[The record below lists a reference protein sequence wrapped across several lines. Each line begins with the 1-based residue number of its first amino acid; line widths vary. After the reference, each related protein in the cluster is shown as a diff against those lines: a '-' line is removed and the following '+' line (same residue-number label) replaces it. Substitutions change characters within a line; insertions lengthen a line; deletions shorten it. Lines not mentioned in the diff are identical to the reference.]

1 MIELRHL
8 RMIQALAETGSVSAA
23 AERVHLTQSAL
34 SHQLGALE
42 RYFGVSVLDR
52 SKRPLRLTAAG
63 ERLLMAAR
71 RVLPEVEAARAEVL
85 RLSSNHAPEQLR
97 IAVECH
103 SCFDWLMPA
112 MDAYRDEHPEAE
124 LDLVSGFLPEPLD
137 LLLDGR
143 ADLAVVSE
151 VRYWPGVSYLPLFR
165 YEIVAL
171 LAPGHVLA
179 DKPCLEAVDFAG
191 QTLITYPVPDQA
203 LDVVQRVLKPAGVSP
218 ARRTAEL
225 TVAILQ
231 LVASRRG
238 LAALPRWAAQA
249 QIERGYVLA
258 RPMGEAGLW
267 SGLFAAFRH
276 DDLELRRGFVEV
288 LKRSA
293 FKSLSGLAHVE
304 DAGNSHLIV
313 V

>member
-23 AERVHLTQSAL
+23 AGRVHLTQSAL

-42 RYFGVSVLDR
+42 RYFGLALVDR
-52 SKRPLRLTAAG
+52 SRRPLRLSAAG
-63 ERLLMAAR
+63 ERLLVAAR
-71 RVLPEVEAARAEVL
+71 RTLPEVEAAHADLL
-85 RLSSNHAPEQLR
+85 RLSSDRAPENLR

-112 MDAYRDEHPEAE
+112 MDAYRAERPEAE

-151 VRYWPGVSYLPLFR
+151 ARDWPGVSYLPLFR
-165 YEIVAL
+165 YEIVAV
-171 LAPGHVLA
+171 LAPGHELA
-179 DKPCLEAVDFAG
+179 DKPFLEAQDFAG
-191 QTLITYPVPDQA
+191 RTLISYPVPDQA
-203 LDVVQRVLKPAGVSP
+203 LDLVQRVLKPAGVQP
-218 ARRTAEL
+218 ERRTAEL
-225 TVAILQ
+225 TIAILQ

-258 RPMGEAGLW
+258 RGIGGEGLW
-267 SGLFAAFRH
+267 STLYAAVRREEEAMRAPFVAT
-276 DDLELRRGFVEV
+276 LR
-288 LKRSA
+288 RSA
-293 FKSLSGLAHVE
+293 FGTLQGIEEIAQQS
-304 DAGNSHLIV
+304 
-313 V
+313 

>member
-23 AERVHLTQSAL
+23 AGRVHLTQSAL

-42 RYFGVSVLDR
+42 RYFGVELLDR
-52 SKRPLRLTAAG
+52 SRRPLRLTPAG
-63 ERLLMAAR
+63 ERLLVAAR
-71 RVLPEVEAARAEVL
+71 RTLPEVEAARAEVL
-85 RLSSNHAPEQLR
+85 RMASGHAPESLR

-112 MDAYRDEHPEAE
+112 MDLYRAERPEAE

-151 VRYWPGVSYLPLFR
+151 ARDWPGIAYLPLFR

-171 LAPGHVLA
+171 LAPGHALA
-179 DKPCLEAVDFAG
+179 DKPCLDAGDFAG
-191 QTLITYPVPDQA
+191 QTLISYPVPDQS
-203 LDVVQRVLKPAGVSP
+203 LDLVQRVLKPAGISP
-218 ARRTAEL
+218 ERRTAEL

-238 LAALPRWAAQA
+238 VAALPRWAAQA

-258 RPMGEAGLW
+258 RPVGPQGLW
-267 SGLFAAFRH
+267 SELYAAVRCGEREGRSDFVKTLRATAFATLNGIA
-276 DDLELRRGFVEV
+276 EP
-288 LKRSA
+288 
-293 FKSLSGLAHVE
+293 
-304 DAGNSHLIV
+304 
-313 V
+313 

>member
-23 AERVHLTQSAL
+23 AERVHVTQSAL

-42 RYFGVSVLDR
+42 RYFGVALLDR
-52 SKRPLRLTAAG
+52 TRRPLRLTAAG
-63 ERLLMAAR
+63 ERLLLAAR
-71 RVLPEVEAARAEVL
+71 RALPEVEAARAEVL
-85 RLSSNHAPEQLR
+85 RLSNNNAPESLR

-112 MDAYRDEHPEAE
+112 MDAYRAERPQAE

-143 ADLAVVSE
+143 ADLAVVSAM
-151 VRYWPGVSYLPLFR
+151 RDWPGVSYLPLFN
-165 YEIVAL
+165 YEMVAL

-179 DKPCLEAVDFAG
+179 DKAWLEAGDFAG

-203 LDVVQRVLKPAGVSP
+203 LDLVQRVLKPAGISP
-218 ARRTAEL
+218 ERRTAEL

-258 RPMGEAGLW
+258 RPIGEKGLW
-267 SGLFAAFRH
+267 SGLFAAFRSA
-276 DDLELRRGFVEV
+276 DLELHRGFVEV
-288 LKRSA
+288 LRRSA
-293 FKSLSGLAHVE
+293 FQTLSGLAQANE
-304 DAGNSHLIV
+304 GLCKAPLM
-313 V
+313 

>member
-42 RYFGVSVLDR
+42 RYLGVAMLDR
-52 SKRPLRLTAAG
+52 SRRPLRLTAAG
-63 ERLLMAAR
+63 ERLLLAAR
-71 RVLPEVEAARAEVL
+71 RALPEVEAARAEVL
-85 RLSSNHAPEQLR
+85 RLASESAPEQLR

-112 MDAYRDEHPEAE
+112 MDAYRAEYPQAE

-143 ADLAVVSE
+143 ADLVVASE
-151 VRYWPGVSYLPLFR
+151 VCDWPGVSFLPLFS

-171 LAPGHVLA
+171 LAPGHTLA
-179 DKPCLEAVDFAG
+179 DNLWLDAADFSG
-191 QTLITYPVPDQA
+191 QTLISYPVPDQA
-203 LDVVQRVLKPAGVSP
+203 LDVVKRVLHPAGISP
-218 ARRTAEL
+218 QRRTAEL

-258 RPMGEAGLW
+258 RSIGEHGLW
-267 SGLFAAFRH
+267 SGLYAAFRT
-276 DDLELRRGFVEV
+276 DELAQRLRFVEV
-288 LKRSA
+288 LRRSA
-293 FKSLSGLAHVE
+293 FQTLSGLQPVE
-304 DAGNSHLIV
+304 GA
-313 V
+313 

>member
-1 MIELRHL
+1 
-8 RMIQALAETGSVSAA
+8 
-23 AERVHLTQSAL
+23 
-34 SHQLGALE
+34 
-42 RYFGVSVLDR
+42 
-52 SKRPLRLTAAG
+52 
-63 ERLLMAAR
+63 
-71 RVLPEVEAARAEVL
+71 
-85 RLSSNHAPEQLR
+85 LR

-112 MDAYRDEHPEAE
+112 MDAYRAEHPEAE

-151 VRYWPGVSYLPLFR
+151 MRDWPGVSYLPLFR

-171 LAPGHVLA
+171 LAPGHGLA
-179 DKPCLEAVDFAG
+179 DKPWLEAEDFSG

-203 LDVVQRVLKPAGVSP
+203 LDLMQRVLKPAGISP
-218 ARRTAEL
+218 ERRTAEL

-238 LAALPRWAAQA
+238 LAALPRWAAQV

-258 RPMGEAGLW
+258 RPIGEQGLW
-267 SGLFAAFRH
+267 SGLFAAFRS
-276 DDLELRRGFVEV
+276 DDLELRQGFVEV
-288 LKRSA
+288 LRHSA
-293 FKSLSGLAHVE
+293 FQTLTGLAQPH
-304 DAGNSHLIV
+304 DAGG
-313 V
+313 

>member
-42 RYFGVSVLDR
+42 RYLGVAMLDR
-52 SKRPLRLTAAG
+52 SRRPLRLTAAG
-63 ERLLMAAR
+63 ERLLLAAR
-71 RVLPEVEAARAEVL
+71 RTLPEVEAARAEVL
-85 RLSSNHAPEQLR
+85 RLASESAPEQLR

-112 MDAYRDEHPEAE
+112 MDAYRAEYPQAE
-124 LDLVSGFLPEPLD
+124 LDLVSGFLPEPLN
-137 LLLDGR
+137 LLFDGR
-143 ADLAVVSE
+143 ADLVVVSD
-151 VRYWPGVSYLPLFR
+151 VCDWPGVGFLPLFS

-171 LAPGHVLA
+171 LAPGHGLA
-179 DKPCLEAVDFAG
+179 DKPWLDAADFAG
-191 QTLITYPVPDQA
+191 QTLISYPVPDQV
-203 LDVVQRVLKPAGVSP
+203 LDVVKRVLQPAGISP
-218 ARRTAEL
+218 QRRTAEL

-258 RPMGEAGLW
+258 RSIGEHGLW
-267 SGLFAAFRH
+267 SGLYAAFRT
-276 DDLELRRGFVEV
+276 DERAQRLRFVEV
-288 LKRSA
+288 LRRSA
-293 FKSLSGLAHVE
+293 FQTLSGLQPVE
-304 DAGNSHLIV
+304 DA
-313 V
+313 

>member
-1 MIELRHL
+1 
-8 RMIQALAETGSVSAA
+8 MIQALAETGSVSAA

-42 RYFGVSVLDR
+42 RYLGVTLLDR
-52 SKRPLRLTAAG
+52 SRRPLRLSAAG
-63 ERLLMAAR
+63 ERLLLAAR
-71 RVLPEVEAARAEVL
+71 RTLPEVEAARAEVL
-85 RLSSNHAPEQLR
+85 RLSHKHAPEQLR

-112 MDAYRDEHPEAE
+112 MDAYRAKFAEAE

-143 ADLAVVSE
+143 ADLAVVSTM
-151 VRYWPGVSYLPLFR
+151 RDWPGVSYLPLFR

-179 DKPCLEAVDFAG
+179 DKPWLGAQDFSG

-203 LDVVQRVLKPAGVSP
+203 LDVVQRVLKPAGISP
-218 ARRTAEL
+218 ERRTAEL

-249 QIERGYVLA
+249 QIERGYVQA
-258 RPMGEAGLW
+258 RPIGEQGLW
-267 SGLFAAFRH
+267 SSLYAAFRS
-276 DDLELRRGFVEV
+276 DDLALRQRFVEV
-288 LKRSA
+288 LRQSA
-293 FKSLSGLAHVE
+293 FQTLGGLMQA
-304 DAGNSHLIV
+304 DALA
-313 V
+313 

>member
-34 SHQLGALE
+34 SHQLAALE
-42 RYFGVSVLDR
+42 RYFGVPLLDR
-52 SKRPLRLTAAG
+52 ARRPLRLTPAG
-63 ERLLMAAR
+63 ERLLLAAR
-71 RVLPEVEAARAEVL
+71 RILPEVEAARADLL
-85 RLSSNHAPEQLR
+85 RQSAAHAPEMLR

-112 MDAYRDEHPEAE
+112 MDAYRAERPEAE
-124 LDLVSGFLPEPLD
+124 LDLVGGFLPEPVG
-137 LLLDGR
+137 LLLEGR
-143 ADLAVVSE
+143 ADLAVVSTPRE
-151 VRYWPGVSYLPLFR
+151 QPSVAFLPLFR

-171 LAPGHVLA
+171 LAPGHPLA
-179 DKPCLEAVDFAG
+179 DSAFLTAEDFAG
-191 QTLITYPVPDQA
+191 QTLISYPVPDQA
-203 LDVVQRVLKPAGVSP
+203 LDVIQRVLRPAGVAP
-218 ARRTAEL
+218 ERRTAEL

-258 RPMGEAGLW
+258 RGIGPEGLW
-267 SGLFAAFRH
+267 STLYAAVRAEEVAARTPFI
-276 DDLELRRGFVEV
+276 ETLRRTAFATLQGVEQPV
-288 LKRSA
+288 A
-293 FKSLSGLAHVE
+293 
-304 DAGNSHLIV
+304 
-313 V
+313 

>member
-23 AERVHLTQSAL
+23 AGRVHLTQSAL
-34 SHQLGALE
+34 SHQIGALE
-42 RYFGVSVLDR
+42 RYFGVDLLDR
-52 SKRPLRLTAAG
+52 SRRPLRLTAAG
-63 ERLLMAAR
+63 ERLLVAAR
-71 RVLPEVEAARAEVL
+71 RALPEMDAARADLL
-85 RLSSNHAPEQLR
+85 RMASARAPESLR

-112 MDAYRDEHPEAE
+112 MDAYRLERPESE
-124 LDLVSGFLPEPLD
+124 LDLVSGFLPEPID
-137 LLLDGR
+137 LLAEDR

-151 VRYWPGVSYLPLFR
+151 AHEAPGVSCLPLFR

-171 LAPGHVLA
+171 LAPGHRFA
-179 DKPCLEAVDFAG
+179 DKAWLEAGDFAEE
-191 QTLITYPVPDQA
+191 TLITYPVPDQA
-203 LDVVQRVLKPAGVSP
+203 LDLVQRVLKPAGVAP

-238 LAALPRWAAQA
+238 VAALPRWAAQA

-258 RPMGEAGLW
+258 RSIGQDGLW
-267 SGLFAAFRH
+267 SSLYAAVRSG
-276 DDLELRRGFVEV
+276 EKEARAGFVET
-288 LKRSA
+288 LRATA
-293 FKSLSGLAHVE
+293 FGTLSGIGEA
-304 DAGNSHLIV
+304 
-313 V
+313 